1 MILYDTIDIKE
12 AVILKET
19 KTVLMRV
26 DRKFLER
33 IDRKWQA
40 ENFKTRTEYIMFL
53 IRNDVTENRAV

>member
-1 MILYDTIDIKE
+1 M
-12 AVILKET
+12 KET
-19 KTVLMRV
+19 ANILMRV

-33 IDRKWQA
+33 IDDKWKN

>member
-1 MILYDTIDIKE
+1 M
-12 AVILKET
+12 KET
-19 KTVLMRV
+19 ANILMRG

-33 IDRKWQA
+33 IDDKWKN

>member
-1 MILYDTIDIKE
+1 M
-12 AVILKET
+12 KET
-19 KTVLMRV
+19 ANVIMRV

-33 IDRKWQA
+33 IDDKWKS